1 MVIFAI
7 VQLIDNLIMSPYI
20 MGSSVGFH
28 PILVIMLVLFGA
40 SIGGILGM
48 LFAVPVAAILKVIIE
63 ELVTTFNKY

>member
-1 MVIFAI
+1 
-7 VQLIDNLIMSPYI
+7 

-28 PILVIMLVLFGA
+28 PMLVIMLVLFGA